1 MTEEVRA
8 RIFDPLYTTKARG
21 RGTGLGLVVVSQT
34 ITDHGGRIEVESE
47 RGGGARFR
55 LVFPAAAAGGAA
67 SGVEGAAVEDETAAN
82 VSPRAV

>member
-1 MTEEVRA
+1 MNEDVRA

-47 RGGGARFR
+47 RGRGARFR
-55 LVFPAAAAGGAA
+55 LVFPSATRNEVEKATVKNVVTAG
-67 SGVEGAAVEDETAAN
+67 V
-82 VSPRAV
+82 VSHAD